1 MLLIWKKSA
10 PALFIL
16 AMVASPALAES
27 RETLDDALDGYVAQA
42 AGPGATDWQYEGGVG
57 LTYKDGNSEI
67 LTLAIVGN
75 AKKVWEKNALKF
87 AFQGIY
93 SRDEGI
99 ETASE
104 WILVQRYERTFGKD
118 DKQRFWQQLWVETDS
133 QEDLALRLRLTAGW
147 GYRLAKTK
155 DDKFV
160 MWGEIGAGYNTDNF
174 YGGADNN
181 EWVAQVNLDWTW
193 KITKTLTYRQV
204 IQWIPSITNSGEYQ
218 FFWNSNFSMPI
229 NKRFD
234 FILTLQ
240 DKYNSAPAA
249 GTERNDFTL
258 LFTLNYKFT
267 ADE

>member
-1 MLLIWKKSA
+1 MTQMIRTLAL
-10 PALFIL
+10 ALFVL
-16 AMVASPALAES
+16 ATPVLAES
-27 RETLDDALDGYVAQA
+27 RETLDDAIEGYVAQT
-42 AGPGATDWQYEGGVG
+42 AGPKANDWQYDAGVG

-67 LTLAIVGN
+67 LTLALTGN
-75 AKKVWEKNALKF
+75 AKKVWEQNALKF

-118 DKQRFWQQLWVETDS
+118 DKQRFWQQLWLETDG
-133 QEDLALRLRLTAGW
+133 QESLALRLRLTAGW

-160 MWGEIGAGYNTDNF
+160 AWGEVGGGYNSDNF
-174 YGGADNN
+174 YGGGSNN
-181 EWVAQVNLDWTW
+181 EWVLQFNVDWTW

-204 IQWIPSITNSGEYQ
+204 IQFIPSISNGGEYQ
-218 FFWNSNFSMPI
+218 FFWNSVFTMPI

-234 FILTLQ
+234 FSLTLQ
-240 DKYNSAPAA
+240 DKYNSQPAA

-258 LFTLNYKFT
+258 LFTLSYKFL
-267 ADE
+267 AEE

>member
-1 MLLIWKKSA
+1 MMPTTKTLAPLLFLIAMIAA
-10 PALFIL
+10 P
-16 AMVASPALAES
+16 VRAETV
-27 RETLDDALDGYVAQA
+27 ETLDDAIEGYVAQA
-42 AGPGATDWQYEGGVG
+42 AAPKASDWQSDAGVG
-57 LTYKDGNSEI
+57 LTYKDGNSDI
-67 LTLAIVGN
+67 LTLAITGN

-93 SRDEGI
+93 SRDQGV

-104 WILVQRYERTFGKD
+104 WIMVQRFERTFGKD

-147 GYRLAKTK
+147 GYRLAKTA

-204 IQWIPSITNSGEYQ
+204 IQWIPSLTNGGEYQ

-229 NKRFD
+229 SKRFE
-234 FILTLQ
+234 FNLTLQ
-240 DKYNSAPAA
+240 DKYNTAPAA
-249 GTERNDFTL
+249 GTEKNDFTL
-258 LFTLNYKFT
+258 LFTLTYKFT
-267 ADE
+267 AE